1 MWTGILSAALGA
13 VIGGGI
19 TYLVQR
25 KLEARRRHEETLK
38 KLYDRVAELSKVV
51 TILVAG
57 PVFEEEFPYP
67 EKAREVAQETEILAT
82 DLEDEDLKQRII
94 RTMNREYESPEE
106 ICWQLEQ
113 IELEL
118 RERAY
123 PTLYEI
129 KEDGRTQNAGLAV
142 RQAQDD
148 DLAEWAEGWKG
159 PATHHFLLRLKE
171 SGIALRVEGE
181 D

>member
-1 MWTGILSAALGA
+1 MWTGILSAAFGA
-13 VIGGGI
+13 IIGGGV
-19 TYLVQR
+19 TYFVQR
-25 KLEARRRHEETLK
+25 KLEARRRHKETLE
-38 KLYDRVAELSKVV
+38 KLYGKVAELSKMV

-57 PVFEEEFPYP
+57 TAFEEEFPYP
-67 EKAREVAQETEILAT
+67 EKARDIAQEIELLAT
-82 DLEDEDLKQRII
+82 DLEDEDLKQRTI

-129 KEDGRTQNAGLAV
+129 KDDGRTHNAGLAV

-148 DLAEWAEGWKG
+148 DVAEWAKGWKG

-171 SGIALRVEGE
+171 KGIELQVEK